1 MRTSFEPRRQRVAI
15 LTFSEVKNDPR
26 IRRAADLI
34 VSRGHDVRVFTLQF
48 ASEEA
53 LEDYRGFRII
63 RLPLAD
69 RCHRVTLEID
79 AFRAALKD
87 DLCQVIATQ
96 WPDIL
101 DRPWWDRPDSYK
113 VEPVVPSFRQ
123 LLATRLR
130 PSLPGK
136 VADAVFG
143 PVSAA
148 RAAPAEYYL
157 NSAVETRD
165 IADTYWRMQVSVE
178 LFRAVGEWATHVYAN
193 DLDTL
198 FAGVMLKQ
206 AHGVCLIYDAHEIW
220 PQQWSERE
228 RSAHFVG
235 FFSTMERVL
244 LQHTD
249 ERLTVGEGL
258 AKYFEYAYASKPFTV
273 VYNTPSLEHL
283 CDESIV
289 RRRSSRRGVLYH
301 GLYMPFRGLEE
312 MMLAVPKLEDCRVAF
327 RGMGSHEQALRNFA
341 TERELGQ
348 RVEFLPAVPVQ
359 DLVSGATLF
368 DIGLLPFVNVCLN
381 TNFAFPNKLFE
392 YMMAGL
398 ALASNDLVDLKRV
411 IKQHEMGIVFD
422 VADPNQV
429 ATQLNALIRDPDR
442 LDAMRFNAWRA
453 AKDIYNWEN
462 SSLEMTKLLARCAL

>member
-1 MRTSFEPRRQRVAI
+1 MRTSFESKRQRVAI
-15 LTFSEVKNDPR
+15 LTFSEVKSDPR

-34 VSRGHDVRVFTLQF
+34 VSRGHDVRVFTMQF
-48 ASEEA
+48 ASKEP

-69 RCHRVTLEID
+69 RYYTLEID

-87 DLCQVIATQ
+87 DLCQVITTL

-113 VEPVVPSFRQ
+113 VEPFVPSLKQ
-123 LLATRLR
+123 SLATRLR
-130 PSLPGK
+130 SFLPGRS
-136 VADAVFG
+136 AGAILG
-143 PVSAA
+143 PVSAGST
-148 RAAPAEYYL
+148 APASYL

-178 LFRAVGEWATHVYAN
+178 LFRAVGQWATHIYAN

-206 AHGVCLIYDAHEIW
+206 AHDVCLIYDAHEIW

-244 LQHTD
+244 LPYTD

-273 VYNTPSLEHL
+273 VHNTPSLEQL

-301 GLYMPFRGLEE
+301 GLYMAFRGLEE
-312 MMLAVPKLEDCRVAF
+312 VMLAVPKLDDCRVAF

-341 TERELGQ
+341 TERGLGQ
-348 RVEFLPAVPVQ
+348 RVEFLPAVQVQ
-359 DLVSGATLF
+359 DLVPAATPF

-398 ALASNDLVDLKRV
+398 ALAANDLVDLKRV
-411 IKQHEMGIVFD
+411 IRQHEMGIVFD
-422 VADPNQV
+422 VADPGDM
-429 ATQLNALIRDPDR
+429 ATQLNALIRDVDR
-442 LDAMRFNAWRA
+442 LDGMRFNAWRA
-453 AKDIYNWEN
+453 AKEIYNWEN

>member
-1 MRTSFEPRRQRVAI
+1 MRTSFESKRQRVAI

-34 VSRGHDVRVFTLQF
+34 VSRGHEVRVYTMQF
-48 ASEEA
+48 DSKEA

-69 RCHRVTLEID
+69 RYYTVEID

-87 DLCQVIATQ
+87 DLCQVIAVQ

-101 DRPWWDRPDSYK
+101 DRPWWDRRDSYK
-113 VEPVVPSFRQ
+113 VEPMVPSFRQ

-136 VADAVFG
+136 LADAVFG
-143 PVSAA
+143 PVSAP
-148 RAAPAEYYL
+148 RAAPASYL

-165 IADTYWRMQVSVE
+165 IAATYWRMQVSLE
-178 LFRAVGEWATHVYAN
+178 LFRAVGHWATHVYAN

-206 AHGVCLIYDAHEIW
+206 AHDVCLIYDAHEIW

-273 VYNTPSLEHL
+273 VHNTPSLEYL

-289 RRRSSRRGVLYH
+289 RRRSSRRGMLYH

-312 MMLAVPKLEDCRVAF
+312 IMLAVPKLEDCRVAF
-327 RGMGSHEQALRNFA
+327 RGIGGHEQALRNFA
-341 TERELGQ
+341 AERGLET
-348 RVEFLPAVPVQ
+348 RVEFLPAVEVQ
-359 DLVSGATLF
+359 ELVSAATPF

-398 ALASNDLVDLKRV
+398 ALASNDLVDLKRA
-411 IKQHEMGIVFD
+411 ITDHEMGIVFD
-422 VADPNQV
+422 VANPNEV
-429 ATQLNALIRDPDR
+429 AEQLNALIRDTDR

-453 AKDIYNWEN
+453 AKEIYNWET
-462 SSLEMTKLLARCAL
+462 SSLEMAKLLARCAL

>member
-1 MRTSFEPRRQRVAI
+1 MRTSFEPKRQRVAI
-15 LTFSEVKNDPR
+15 LTFSEVKKDPR

-48 ASEEA
+48 DSKEA
-53 LEDYRGFRII
+53 TEDFRGFRII
-63 RLPLAD
+63 RLPLSD
-69 RCHRVTLEID
+69 RYYTVEID
-79 AFRAALKD
+79 VFRAALKD
-87 DLCQVIATQ
+87 NLCQVIATL

-101 DRPWWDRPDSYK
+101 DRPWWARPESNSVAPY
-113 VEPVVPSFRQ
+113 VPSLKQ
-123 LLATRLR
+123 LLAARLR
-130 PSLPGK
+130 PSLPGR

-143 PVSAA
+143 QA
-148 RAAPAEYYL
+148 RASHSAPANYL
-157 NSAVETRD
+157 DSAVETRD

-178 LFRAVGEWATHVYAN
+178 LFRAVGQWATHVYAN

-206 AHGVCLIYDAHEIW
+206 AHDVCLIYDAHEIW
-220 PQQWSERE
+220 PQQWSELE

-244 LQHTD
+244 LPYTD

-258 AKYFEYAYASKPFTV
+258 AKYFEYAYASKTFTV

-283 CDESIV
+283 CDEGIV
-289 RRRSSRRGVLYH
+289 RRRSSRRGMLYH

-312 MMLAVPKLEDCRVAF
+312 TMLAVPKLDDCRVAF
-327 RGMGSHEQALRNFA
+327 RGIGGHEQKLRNFA
-341 TERELGQ
+341 AERGLDQ
-348 RVEFLPAVPVQ
+348 RVEFLPALEVQ
-359 DLVSGATLF
+359 DLVSAATPF

-398 ALASNDLVDLKRV
+398 ALAANDLMDLKRV
-411 IKQHEMGIVFD
+411 ITQHEMGIVFNI
-422 VADPNQV
+422 ADPNDV
-429 ATQLNALIRDPDR
+429 AEQLNSLLRDTDR
-442 LDAMRFNAWRA
+442 LDGMRFNAWRA

-462 SSLEMTKLLARCAL
+462 SSLEMAKLLARCSL